1 MLNKTIVF
9 LILAFV
15 FLFLSCDEENI
26 NKEFGQYA
34 VAVTYSG
41 NEFLQLHFVID
52 GEECGMFTPEPK
64 VNPTYVRDCKD
75 LKVPDNLTNVFVL
88 KKIPAGGHII
98 EIKDSDGILLKTLS
112 FEMINKECVFQN
124 INLASN

>member
-1 MLNKTIVF
+1 MRNKSIVF
-9 LILAFV
+9 LILV
-15 FLFLSCDEENI
+15 SVLSFLSCDKGNI

-64 VNPTYVRDCKD
+64 VNPTYVKDCRD
-75 LKVPDNLTNVFVL
+75 LKAPDNLTNVFVL
-88 KKIPAGGHII
+88 KKIPAGGHVI
-98 EIKDSDGILLKTLS
+98 EIKNSNGILLKTLA
-112 FEMINKECVFQN
+112 FEMINKECVFQDV
-124 INLASN
+124 NLASN